1 MIINLKRKDWYK
13 MKKEKKQQEKVKKTK
28 HYDKGQI
35 FVKVMAGI
43 LAILMLVAAASTLLY
58 SLMA

>member
-1 MIINLKRKDWYK
+1 M
-13 MKKEKKQQEKVKKTK
+13 KKQQEKNNKNK

-43 LAILMLVAAASTLLY
+43 LAILMIVATASTLIY
-58 SLMA
+58 SLMV